1 MKKLNKA
8 ILLALCA
15 VLLVTASVMG
25 TLAYLTH
32 TTGPVTNTFTVCN
45 VSISLD
51 EAKVDVYGELD
62 GNTRVTENTYKL
74 IPGHNYRKD
83 PMIHVNAGSED
94 CWVFMKLNNGLGDAA
109 AITIH
114 ADWTLVETAADGGKV
129 YAYKTTLKAGQSTT
143 ALFEGFTF
151 DSEAD
156 PAQYDDETI
165 TLTGF
170 AVQAD
175 GFDTAAKAWAA
186 GFGNK

>member
-8 ILLALCA
+8 LLLALCA
-15 VLLVTASVMG
+15 ALLVTASVMG

-32 TTGPVTNTFTVCN
+32 TTGPVTNTFTVGN

-74 IPGHNYRKD
+74 IPGHEYVKD
-83 PMIHVNAGSED
+83 PTIHVNAGSEE
-94 CWVFMKLNNGLGDAA
+94 CWVFIKMNNDLGEA
-109 AITIH
+109 AIFAIDGNWEKLT
-114 ADWTLVETAADGGKV
+114 ETADGVV
-129 YAYKTTLKAGQSTT
+129 YAYKTKLTAGNSTT
-143 ALFEGFTF
+143 ALFSNFTF
-151 DSEAD
+151 ANDAD
-156 PAQYDDETI
+156 PAQFNGKTI

-175 GFDTAAKAWAA
+175 GFTTAEAAWAA

>member
-8 ILLALCA
+8 LLLALCA

-32 TTGPVTNTFTVCN
+32 TTGPVTNTFTVGN

-74 IPGHNYRKD
+74 IPGHEYVKD
-83 PMIHVNAGSED
+83 PTIHVNADSEE
-94 CWVFMKLNNGLGDAA
+94 CWVFIKMNNGLGAAA
-109 AITIH
+109 AITINEG
-114 ADWTLVETAADGGKV
+114 WTLVETAADGLV
-129 YAYKTTLKAGQSTT
+129 YAYNSTLKANQSTT

-151 DSEAD
+151 DGEANPED
-156 PAQYDDETI
+156 FDGETI
-165 TLTGF
+165 TLTGY
-170 AVQAD
+170 AVQAE
-175 GFDTAAKAWAA
+175 GFATAAAAWAA
-186 GFGNK
+186 GFGSN

>member
-32 TTGPVTNTFTVCN
+32 TTGPVTNTFTVGN

-74 IPGHNYRKD
+74 IPGHEYVKD
-83 PMIHVNAGSED
+83 PTIHVNAGSEE
-94 CWVFMKLNNGLGDAA
+94 CWVFIKMNNGLGTAA
-109 AITIH
+109 AITINEG
-114 ADWTLVETAADGGKV
+114 WTLVETATDGLV
-129 YAYKTTLKAGQSTT
+129 YAYNSTLKANQSTT
-143 ALFEGFTF
+143 ALFDGFTF
-151 DSEAD
+151 DGEANPED
-156 PAQYDDETI
+156 FDGATI
-165 TLTGF
+165 TLTGY
-170 AVQAD
+170 AVQAE
-175 GFDTAAKAWAA
+175 GFETPEEAWEA